1 MTRAE
6 AAAAPNLADRAY
18 VALSRMIRD
27 RTLRPRE
34 PILEA
39 PLAER
44 LDVSRTPLREALQR
58 LEGENLVVKNGGG
71 RSYVVRGV
79 DLAEYLH
86 SLRTR
91 EVIEPEAAAMAA
103 GRTDPA
109 AVAAV
114 REGIAA
120 LEAGYTRAGHWAT
133 DASVHELFLQRCHNP
148 VMAGIVRSLRAT
160 THLFEIDRLSDRLGP
175 DNTEHLLILDALEAE
190 DARAVRRAVAA
201 HIRSLHRFA
210 VSELA

>member
-1 MTRAE
+1 MTRTE
-6 AAAAPNLADRAY
+6 AAPAANLADRAY
-18 VALSRMIRD
+18 AALSRMIRD

-58 LEGENLVVKNGGG
+58 LEGENLVVKGGG

-91 EVIEPEAAAMAA
+91 EVIEPEAAVLAA
-103 GRTDPA
+103 GRIDPG

-114 REGIAA
+114 RDGIAA
-120 LEAGYTRAGHWAT
+120 LEAGYTRAGHWAS
-133 DASVHELFLQRCHNP
+133 DAAVHELFLRRCHNP

-175 DNTEHLLILDALEAE
+175 DNTEHKLILDALEAG